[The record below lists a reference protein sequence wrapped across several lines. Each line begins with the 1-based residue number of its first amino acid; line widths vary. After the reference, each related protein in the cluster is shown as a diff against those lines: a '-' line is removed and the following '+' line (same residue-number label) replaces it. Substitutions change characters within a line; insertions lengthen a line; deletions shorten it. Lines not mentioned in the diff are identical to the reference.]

1 PDTITDLLDEMTRV
15 TRRLRRTP
23 ALLRAFIVGSECG
36 SPRCGAWVRRAPASV
51 GYGRLLADSYDAGPS
66 RAGRSAAR
74 ARHHDVTDGS
84 AAARG
89 STADAV
95 HTLGETAVAPRRAG
109 GILGAVRA
117 AGAVGGAA
125 VAAIRA
131 EGRLPPLLAERSL
144 RRSRLTPAGLAGIRH
159 GPEESVARARIAII
173 AVTRSRD
180 PDAPGSEL
188 RAAHRDHGAVIPRG
202 ALIPVV
208 AGGIGVQ
215 RTGDA
220 FAALA

>member
-1 PDTITDLLDEMTRV
+1 
-15 TRRLRRTP
+15 
-23 ALLRAFIVGSECG
+23 ECG
-36 SPRCGAWVRRAPASV
+36 SPGCGAWVRRAPASV
-51 GYGRLLADSYDAGPS
+51 GYGRLLADAYDAGPS

-95 HTLGETAVAPRRAG
+95 HALGETAVAPRRAR
-109 GILGAVRA
+109 GILG
-117 AGAVGGAA
+117 
-125 VAAIRA
+125 
-131 EGRLPPLLAERSL
+131 
-144 RRSRLTPAGLAGIRH
+144 
-159 GPEESVARARIAII
+159 
-173 AVTRSRD
+173 
-180 PDAPGSEL
+180 EL
-188 RAAHRDHGAVIPRG
+188 RAAHRDHGAVIIRG

-220 FAALA
+220 FAALASVGDLWRSGADVVVVARGPVRGHAGRRADTALAHGRGGAGGAGGARCVVRQIVARAEDVSRQILLATVELRAGVAIVAPAGVRMTGVARITPRRDARSR